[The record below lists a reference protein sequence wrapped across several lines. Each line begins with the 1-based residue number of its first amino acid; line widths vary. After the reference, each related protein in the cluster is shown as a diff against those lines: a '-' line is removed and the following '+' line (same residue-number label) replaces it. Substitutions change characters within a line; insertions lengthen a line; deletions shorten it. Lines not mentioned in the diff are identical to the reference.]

1 MILPVMMALVGR
13 FLARELELVVV
24 SAGGEAS
31 SALPRPAAGRLLV
44 FPGSFDPLHE
54 GHTRLAAAAAEA
66 VAARDGGAAPTLL
79 YEISLANADK
89 GAVDADAAGRRL
101 AQFEGVSAVALTRRA
116 LYVDKSELL
125 GPCDFVVGADT
136 ATRILD
142 AKYYGGQQGLEE
154 ALDTLKGRDCG
165 FVVAGR
171 LDKRENFV
179 QTHAAIAGAPDAY
192 RDMFLEI
199 AHFRHDLSSTELRAK
214 AAAEAARG

>member
-66 VAARDGGAAPTLL
+66 VAERDGGAAPTLL

-125 GPCDFVVGADT
+125 GPCDFVV
-136 ATRILD
+136 
-142 AKYYGGQQGLEE
+142 
-154 ALDTLKGRDCG
+154 
-165 FVVAGR
+165 AGR